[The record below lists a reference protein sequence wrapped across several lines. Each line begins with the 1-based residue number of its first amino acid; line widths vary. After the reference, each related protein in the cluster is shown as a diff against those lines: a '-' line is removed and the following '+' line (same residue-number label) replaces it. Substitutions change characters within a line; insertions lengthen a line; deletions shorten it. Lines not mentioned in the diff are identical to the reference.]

1 MTSKPVI
8 LVTGGNQGLG
18 YETLKALA
26 QAKKY
31 RLVVAARSQEKAEN
45 AIRSLASETSSAM
58 DDFTP
63 VVIDLIDDATIQ
75 SAADLIRSKFGHL
88 DILINNAGINRS
100 PDGNASLR
108 EDLRAVFETNVFGVA
123 VMNQTFL
130 PLLRASSYPQR
141 RIVTVTSGMGMFGVA
156 VSKSSTYS
164 LWNYKVP
171 VYRASKAAVNML
183 AAAENVENEADGIP
197 TVLVCPGYCRTAFG
211 GYMGHKDAD
220 AGGRCIA
227 RAATEGANEVLGLK
241 AGVLDDEGKFGD
253 FGW

>member
-1 MTSKPVI
+1 MTSKPII

-26 QAKKY
+26 QTQKY
-31 RLVVAARSQEKAEN
+31 HLVVAARSQSKAEN
-45 AIRSLASETSSAM
+45 AIQSLVLETSS
-58 DDFTP
+58 DVNDFTP
-63 VVIDLIDDATIQ
+63 VVIDLADDKTIH
-75 SAADLIRSKFGHL
+75 SAADLIKTKFNHL

-100 PDGNASLR
+100 PNDYATLR

-130 PLLRASSYPQR
+130 PLLRSSNHPRR

-156 VSKSSTYS
+156 VTQSSPFN
-164 LWNYKVP
+164 LWEYKVP

-183 AAAENVENEADGIP
+183 AAVENVEHEEEGIP

-211 GYMGHKDAD
+211 GFRGHKGAD
-220 AGGRCIA
+220 EGGRVIA
-227 RAATEGANEVLGLK
+227 RAATEGENAEVGLRN
-241 AGVLDDEGKFGD
+241 GILDDEGKFGE